1 MPPQVKENLCAG
13 RFRQERIERN
23 TVRYFEGFR
32 CGNCEREVPAGT
44 AAGECPS
51 CSGPLLAVYDLG
63 IMKRNVT
70 REEFYGPGE
79 GIWRFRDLLPAYT
92 NEITLGEGN
101 TPLLEAPALASSSGC
116 GPLYIKNEAL
126 NPTGSFKARG
136 MAAAVSRLVDLGAR
150 VGVIPSAGNAGL
162 ALAAYGAAAGL
173 AARIYIPSVTPE
185 GCEEECAAYGADV
198 RTIEGI
204 LPDAARAM
212 ADDGFEEGEFAISTF
227 REPARVEGKKTMAF
241 EIEDDLDGQT
251 PRWIIFPTGGG
262 TGVVAFWKA
271 YLELEQLGWL
281 AGEKPRIV
289 VVQSE
294 GCAPVVKAFEAGAE
308 TMETWVDPVTIASG
322 IRVPGS
328 RADRQVLRALYET
341 GGTAVA
347 VSDKS
352 IIDAAYAMARGAGI
366 FPSPEG
372 AATLAG
378 LVKLTA
384 AGTIGPEDPVVIVNT
399 ADWTRYRFML
409 ER

>member
-1 MPPQVKENLCAG
+1 
-13 RFRQERIERN
+13 
-23 TVRYFEGFR
+23 
-32 CGNCEREVPAGT
+32 VPAGS

-51 CSGPLLAVYDLG
+51 CSGPLLARYDLG
-63 IMKRNVT
+63 ILKRNVT
-70 REEFYGPGE
+70 RGEFYGPGR
-79 GIWRFRDLLPAYT
+79 GIWRFRDLLPVYSR
-92 NEITLGEGN
+92 EISLGEGN
-101 TPLLEAPALASSSGC
+101 TPLLEAPALASTACC
-116 GPLYIKNEAL
+116 GRLYIKNEAL

-150 VGVIPSAGNAGL
+150 TGVIPSAGNAGL

-173 AARIYIPSVTPE
+173 AARIYIPSVTPD
-185 GCEEECAAYGADV
+185 GVQEECEAYGADV
-198 RTIEGI
+198 RTIEGL

-212 ADDGFEEGEFAISTF
+212 EDDGFEDGEFAISTF

-271 YLELEQLGWL
+271 YLELEELGWL
-281 AGEKPRIV
+281 TGEKPRIV
-289 VVQSE
+289 AVQSD
-294 GCAPVVKAFEAGAE
+294 GCAPVVKAFESGAD
-308 TMETWVDPVTIASG
+308 TMETWDDPVTIASG

-328 RADRQVLRALYET
+328 RADRQVLRALRET
-341 GGTAVA
+341 GGTAVR
-347 VSDKS
+347 VSDGE
-352 IIDAAYAMARGAGI
+352 ILDAAYQMAQGAGI

-378 LVKLTA
+378 LMKLTA
-384 AGTIGPEDPVVIVNT
+384 AGTIGPEDKVVIVNT

>member
-1 MPPQVKENLCAG
+1 M
-13 RFRQERIERN
+13 
-23 TVRYFEGFR
+23 RYFEGYS
-32 CGNCEREVPAGT
+32 CGNCGREVPAGS

-63 IMKRNVT
+63 SLGGDVT
-70 REEFYGPGE
+70 REEFYGPGR
-79 GIWRFRDLLPAYT
+79 GIWRFRELLPVFSR
-92 NEITLGEGN
+92 EISLGEGN
-101 TPLLEAPALASSSGC
+101 TPLLEAPVLAASAGC
-116 GPLYIKNEAL
+116 GRLYIKNEAL

-150 VGVIPSAGNAGL
+150 TGVIPSAGNAGL
-162 ALAAYGAAAGL
+162 ALAAYGAAAGI

-185 GCEEECAAYGADV
+185 GVEDECAAYGADV

-212 ADDGFEEGEFAISTF
+212 IDDGIGDGEFAISTF
-227 REPARVEGKKTMAF
+227 REPCRVEGKKTMAF
-241 EIEDDLDGQT
+241 EIEADLEGKT

-271 YLELEQLGWL
+271 YLELEKLGWL
-281 AGEKPRIV
+281 EGERPRIV
-289 VVQSE
+289 AVQSE
-294 GCAPVVKAFEAGAE
+294 GCAPVVRAFGSKAE
-308 TMETWVDPVTIASG
+308 TMETWADPVTIASG

-328 RADRQVLRALYET
+328 RADRQVLRALRDT

-347 VSDKS
+347 VSDEA
-352 IIDAAYAMARGAGI
+352 ILDAAYRMAREAGI

-378 LVKLTA
+378 LRKLTA
-384 AGTIGPEDPVVIVNT
+384 AGTIGPGDPVVIVNT

-409 ER
+409 DGPAR